1 MSEALPPVR
10 ATVASQ
16 RIADQIRER
25 ILAGELAPGTRIIQ
39 DELAEE
45 LETSRIP
52 VREALRMLE
61 SSGLVTMK
69 SNLGAWVSKM
79 DQRECDLTYRIRERI
94 EPLLLAES
102 LPHLTDADVD
112 ELDAIQDQIDATTD
126 VEEFLVLDRRLH
138 WTTYRRHDADELAT
152 IVARMWDTTQHYRRA
167 YTHLAGVER
176 RWIISAEHRLLIE
189 AVRDRDVAT
198 AQDVL
203 TMHIRRTRIE
213 LAAHPEVF
221 EPAPDPAS

>member
-1 MSEALPPVR
+1 MSDAVP
-10 ATVASQ
+10 TVASR

-102 LPHLTDADVD
+102 IPHLTDTDIAEMDD
-112 ELDAIQDQIDATTD
+112 IQDRIEATSD

-138 WTTYRRHDADELAT
+138 WTTYRGHDADELAMM
-152 IVARMWDTTQHYRRA
+152 IARMWDTTHHYRRA
-167 YTHLAGVER
+167 YTRLAGSQR
-176 RWIISAEHRLLIE
+176 RWIINSEHRLLIE
-189 AVRDRDVAT
+189 AIRDRDVVSAE
-198 AQDVL
+198 AIMA
-203 TMHIRRTRIE
+203 MHIRRTRIE

-221 EPAPDPAS
+221 ELPLRD

>member
-1 MSEALPPVR
+1 MSDALPPVR
-10 ATVASQ
+10 ATVASH
-16 RIADQIRER
+16 RIAEQIRER
-25 ILAGELAPGTRIIQ
+25 ILAGELQPGTRIIQ

-79 DQRECDLTYRIRERI
+79 DQRDCDLTYRIRERI

-102 LPHLTDADVD
+102 LPHLTDADID
-112 ELDAIQDQIDATTD
+112 ELDGIQDQIEATTD

-138 WTTYRRHDADELAT
+138 WTTYRRNDADELAT

-167 YTHLAGVER
+167 YTRLAGAER

-189 AVRDRDVAT
+189 AVRDRDLAT
-198 AQDVL
+198 AEDVL
-203 TMHIRRTRIE
+203 AMHIRRTRIE
-213 LAAHPEVF
+213 LAHHPEVF
-221 EPAPDPAS
+221 EPTT